1 MRDGHLQPSPVAGRA
16 GKFQLQSTGWKGGCQ
31 SEPITHTGP
40 GLPSHMQGASP
51 LLLTA
56 TTAHPPADGSR
67 WSTSITLTYCLIPA
81 RKRENQVRRTAV
93 TPPSSTNR
101 GLLAPA
107 LQHSRFGSQH
117 FPSCFLP
124 QPPALL
130 AAPFHLSISSWTR
143 KQGRNPSAAPR
154 PEVLQS
160 LSGDMGP
167 PRPPHAHPQPR
178 GYRAPRSLIRRESCC
193 CCLEAMTGA

>member
-1 MRDGHLQPSPVAGRA
+1 MAVRALGRHQRGKYGHSVHPPMRDGHLQPSPVAGRA

-81 RKRENQVRRTAV
+81 QKREKQVRRTAV

-107 LQHSRFGSQH
+107 LQHSRLGSQH

-124 QPPALL
+124 QPW
-130 AAPFHLSISSWTR
+130 AAH
-143 KQGRNPSAAPR
+143 
-154 PEVLQS
+154 
-160 LSGDMGP
+160 
-167 PRPPHAHPQPR
+167 
-178 GYRAPRSLIRRESCC
+178 SCC
-193 CCLEAMTGA
+193 TRQPGAAAALHSHQ